1 MSQPIPIAAP
11 PAGSSHIQ
19 GLRDNLLA
27 YLEYLASQGDFLRI
41 KLGPFSAYYVNHP
54 DYVREVLVTQASKF
68 HKPFAVKYTVKG
80 LIGENLF
87 SSDGDSWRALRKAM
101 QPAFHMQRISSY
113 TDVMVQYTLDMLES
127 WQGKTTIDIPTA
139 MMDLTMGITT
149 KTLFDVD
156 LRGNRAGDAV
166 LEFLELF
173 NERITSFVPVPGWL
187 PLPRT
192 RRMKH
197 LIGIGDDLLQ
207 PIIDERKRT
216 GADHG
221 DLLSML
227 LQAQANDDT
236 GILTDH
242 QIRNEVL
249 NLFAAGYEVAAYSA
263 AFTLYCIA
271 QHPDV
276 EQRVL
281 AEIDALGGK
290 PITFDDVANLPYL
303 EQVIKEAM
311 RLYPVTATVARQSTE
326 KIRIGYYELPKN
338 ATVLVAPWT
347 LHRRPELFPNP
358 EQFDP
363 ARFSSTNEERIPKNA
378 YIPFSTGPRI
388 CIGNAFAMLQLRSTI
403 ATVLQHYR
411 LQIPDTYEMQP
422 VWRFNTRMEGGL
434 PMQISARRPHTV

>member
-1 MSQPIPIAAP
+1 MSQPIPIATAP
-11 PAGSSHIQ
+11 ENRSHVA
-19 GLRDNLLA
+19 GLRDDLLG
-27 YLEYLASQGDFLRI
+27 YLEHLASQGDFLRI
-41 KLGPFSAYYVNHP
+41 KLGPFSAYFVNHP

-68 HKPFAVKYTVKG
+68 QKPFAVKYTVKG

-113 TDVMVQYTLDMLES
+113 TDVMVQYTLEMLEG
-127 WQGKTTIDIPTA
+127 WEEQVDIPEA
-139 MMDLTMGITT
+139 MMDLTMGIIT

-156 LRGNRAGDAV
+156 LRGNTAGDAV

-173 NERITSFVPVPGWL
+173 NQRITSFVPIPGWL
-187 PLPRT
+187 PLPKT

-216 GADHG
+216 GEDHG

-227 LQAQANDDT
+227 LVAQANDDT

-242 QIRNEVL
+242 QVRNEVL

-271 QHPDV
+271 RHPEV
-276 EQRVL
+276 EERVL
-281 AEIDALGGK
+281 AEIDTLGGK
-290 PITFDDVANLPYL
+290 RITFDDMANLPYL

-326 KIRIGYYELPKN
+326 KTRIGAYELPKD

-347 LHRRPELFPNP
+347 LHRRADIFPRPET
-358 EQFDP
+358 FDP
-363 ARFSSTNEERIPKNA
+363 RRFAPENEGSIPKNA

-388 CIGNAFAMLQLRSTI
+388 CIGNSFAMLQLRATL
-403 ATVLQHYR
+403 ATVLQRVR
-411 LQIPDTYEMQP
+411 LRLPEDYDMTPI
-422 VWRFNTRMEGGL
+422 WRFNTRMEGGM
-434 PMQISARRPHTV
+434 PMQVMAREAVPAAH